1 MIAAL
6 VQERLRPTG
15 PWLEDDIF
23 GSHEAADVERELAR
37 FCRDELGAAPVEA
50 VFYEASVGSVSGLL
64 LDDGRCVVVK
74 GHWLRPADELAA
86 CAEVQTELADRGY
99 PCPRPLLGPHPLGR
113 GYGTVEE
120 LVDDGDRRDAH
131 EPPIRRALAA
141 GLARLVALGQQLG
154 DPSLPVRTAAGRL
167 ADSLWPVPHSRLF
180 DFDRTR
186 RGTEWIDQ
194 LAARALERLR
204 PACEPS
210 VVGHLDWTT
219 KHCRFRGD
227 SLRVVY
233 DWDSLGLAPEPEL
246 VGYAACH
253 FTTTWYL
260 DVPLIPTPDEARAFV
275 ADYEAARGRAF
286 TSDERG
292 VVGAA
297 AAYGLAYGARCESC
311 ADPEA
316 TSFAAGSQREA
327 LAAHGEEMLS
337 L

>member
-1 MIAAL
+1 MTTASSA
-6 VQERLRPTG
+6 RTRRST
-15 PWLEDDIF
+15 
-23 GSHEAADVERELAR
+23 SSRELAR
-37 FCRDELGAAPVEA
+37 FCRDELGSAPVEA

-99 PCPRPLLGPHPLGR
+99 PCPRPLLGPRPLGR

-131 EPPIRRALAA
+131 EPPIRR
-141 GLARLVALGQQLG
+141 
-154 DPSLPVRTAAGRL
+154 
-167 ADSLWPVPHSRLF
+167 
-180 DFDRTR
+180 
-186 RGTEWIDQ
+186 
-194 LAARALERLR
+194 
-204 PACEPS
+204 
-210 VVGHLDWTT
+210 
-219 KHCRFRGD
+219 D

-275 ADYEAARGRAF
+275 ADYEGARGRAF
-286 TSDERG
+286 TPDERG

>member
-6 VQERLRPTG
+6 VQERLRQTG
-15 PWLEDDIF
+15 PWVEDDVF

-37 FCRDELGAAPVEA
+37 FCRGELGAAPVEA

-99 PCPRPLLGPHPLGR
+99 PCPRPLLGPRPLGR

-120 LVDDGDRRDAH
+120 LVDDGDRRNAH

-167 ADSLWPVPHSRLF
+167 ADALWPVPHSRLF

-186 RGTEWIDQ
+186 RGTEWI
-194 LAARALERLR
+194 
-204 PACEPS
+204 
-210 VVGHLDWTT
+210 
-219 KHCRFRGD
+219 
-227 SLRVVY
+227 
-233 DWDSLGLAPEPEL
+233 
-246 VGYAACH
+246 
-253 FTTTWYL
+253 
-260 DVPLIPTPDEARAFV
+260 EARGFV

-286 TSDERG
+286 SPDERG